1 MKRLIMSVIVLGL
14 ASPITSVV
22 AQEREIGRYQIVM
35 NPVLAQS
42 TFLLDTVSGSFIKSH
57 RLGNLSIA
65 LISMAIHISDGLLIG
80 VYDFEAALDRLNAPW
95 GREAPHAA
103 LEPFSGS

>member
-42 TFLLDTVSGSFIKSH
+42 TFLLDTVSGQVWQLTKF
-57 RLGNLSIA
+57 G
-65 LISMAIHISDGLLIG
+65 
-80 VYDFEAALDRLNAPW
+80 
-95 GREAPHAA
+95 A
-103 LEPFSGS
+103 LEGEPLAWAPMSRLDSSEDYQKFVSAYAKKDQPIVSGTGQRP